1 MTAETIGCSEAER
14 AFLGCLLRL
23 PRSDVL
29 RLADRMDVEDF
40 VDPANRMLLGAA
52 VAVAVAGQD
61 PDPALV
67 VLELRRRGLEHSLA
81 SHQGAG
87 LYALEVFQ
95 AAGVPAAAG
104 AYLQGVLEHA
114 YRRRV
119 QESAPA
125 CSRLLR
131 RTRLRTCTSSS
142 PSRTSYSSRRGA
154 GCGHRLTCRPSPRPR
169 DRAERLRTA
178 PPRARDP

>member
-119 QESAPA
+119 QEVG
-125 CSRLLR
+125 
-131 RTRLRTCTSSS
+131 TRLQQAAEAH
-142 PSRTSYSSRRGA
+142 PLEDLHELVAEQDQLLQQAWRR
-154 GCGHRLTCRPSPRPR
+154 LWPSPHVQAV
-169 DRAERLRTA
+169 AEA
-178 PPRARDP
+178 S